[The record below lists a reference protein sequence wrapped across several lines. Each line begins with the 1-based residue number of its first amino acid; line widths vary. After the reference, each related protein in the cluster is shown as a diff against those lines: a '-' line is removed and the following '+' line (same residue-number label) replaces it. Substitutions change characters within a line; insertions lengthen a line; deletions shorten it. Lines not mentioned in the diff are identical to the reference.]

1 MEALDV
7 LLRRHVVELEA
18 FDNLEGLPEKG
29 RQILATVA
37 ADR

>member
-7 LLRRHVVELEA
+7 LLRGHVVELET
-18 FDNLEGLPEKG
+18 FDNLEGFQEKG